1 MFDETS
7 GTWIKIYKVVTI
19 VLFWLFMVGAV
30 IAGIMSIANAR
41 YDSDVIYGIITAIGI
56 ALVGFIQLVTNMLV
70 VQFLNNVQTIRE
82 TLESDD

>member
-19 VLFWLFMVGAV
+19 IVFWL
-30 IAGIMSIANAR
+30 SIVSGVFTFVWGLSEFNELCL
-41 YDSDVIYGIITAIGI
+41 YGIGI
-56 ALVGFIQLVTNMLV
+56 ALGGFIYLATNMLII
-70 VQFLNNVQTIRE
+70 QFLNNVQIIRE